1 MSGDTKPAQMLAPV
15 SVLLLLLF
23 GSMTALAQQ
32 SPPYSRNENT
42 SASTK
47 SKITD
52 PDQRFVKQAW
62 SGGVTEMKLGQLAE
76 QKGMSQAVKEFGMRM
91 VDDHGKADG
100 ELKTAARE
108 ANDLLPRKISKKE
121 QATYNRLSKLSG
133 AEFDRE
139 YAKAMVDNHTQD
151 LAAFR
156 KEADTGKDE
165 IIRKFA
171 EESLPA
177 LEDHLKLAHQMQ
189 SALTRVANSAM
200 GSSYD

>member
-1 MSGDTKPAQMLAPV
+1 
-15 SVLLLLLF
+15 
-23 GSMTALAQQ
+23 
-32 SPPYSRNENT
+32 
-42 SASTK
+42 
-47 SKITD
+47 
-52 PDQRFVKQAW
+52 
-62 SGGVTEMKLGQLAE
+62 MKLGQLAE

-189 SALTRVANSAM
+189 SALTREANSAM

>member
-1 MSGDTKPAQMLAPV
+1 MSGDTKPAQMFAPV

-189 SALTRVANSAM
+189 SALTREPNSAI